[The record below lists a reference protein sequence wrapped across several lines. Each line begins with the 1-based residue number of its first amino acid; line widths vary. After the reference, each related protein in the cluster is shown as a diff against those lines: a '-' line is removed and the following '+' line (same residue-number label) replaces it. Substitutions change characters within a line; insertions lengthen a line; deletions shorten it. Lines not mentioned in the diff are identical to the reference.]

1 MQQMQHKASTVDRS
15 VPRNIEVV
23 KRLFEAFARR
33 DVEAVVALARPDV
46 KLLPVTAH
54 LARGGRAYE
63 GHAGIREYMADAS
76 RLWEELELVPIQY
89 EAVVDAVVAIGE
101 VRARGA
107 GGELRQ
113 PTVWTWKLRDGLI
126 VDGRVHS
133 DVKAARQA
141 LGAPQ

>member
-1 MQQMQHKASTVDRS
+1 MQQMQQQASTVETS
-15 VPRNIEVV
+15 VPHNVEVV

-33 DVEAVVALARPDV
+33 DVEAVVALAHPDV
-46 KLLPVTAH
+46 KILPVTAH
-54 LARGGRAYE
+54 IARGGRAYE
-63 GHAGIREYMADAS
+63 GRAGIREYMADAS

-89 EAVVDAVVAIGE
+89 EAVVNAVVAIGE

-113 PTVWTWKLRDGLI
+113 PAVWTWKLREGLI

-133 DVKAARQA
+133 DVKAAREA
-141 LGAPQ
+141 LGAPR